1 MPATPL
7 DVPGRIYQPDPN
19 PSSIVKL
26 SPFSN
31 VEAQD
36 PGSKLTS
43 ASGDTAGPS
52 SPIVTQES
60 YARLGMN
67 DIAAVETLDGVGPPK
82 IGSW

>member
-7 DVPGRIYQPDPN
+7 GVPGRIYQPDPN

-60 YARLGMN
+60 YAKFGMKP
-67 DIAAVETLDGVGPPK
+67 IAPAEIFSGVTPPK
-82 IGSW
+82 ISSW